1 LKIFISHQKADS
13 ELSAR
18 IAARLKGY
26 HGLDICL
33 DLIDTAA
40 ADPVEALADHIRTEM
55 GRCTQL
61 LAVISPATAN
71 SQWVPW
77 EIGMATE
84 KDFPLATF
92 SGGNALPPE
101 FLRKWPYL
109 RTDADLD
116 KYAAATKSA
125 RQTIVRKRSIGI
137 SETAALHDS
146 TREFYR
152 TLRTSL
158 GQ

>member
-1 LKIFISHQKADS
+1 MKIFLSHQRADAL
-13 ELSAR
+13 LSAR
-18 IAARLKGY
+18 IADRLKRV
-26 HGLDICL
+26 HDLDCYL
-33 DLIDTAA
+33 DLIDPAA
-40 ADPVEALADHIRTEM
+40 QRPIERLADHIRSEM

-109 RTDADLD
+109 RSDLD
-116 KYAAATKSA
+116 LDRYAAASKA
-125 RQTIVRKRSIGI
+125 VRRAVVAKRSSGL
-137 SETAALHDS
+137 SESAATRDS
-146 TREFYR
+146 TAEFYR
-152 TLRTSL
+152 TLRSSL

>member
-1 LKIFISHQKADS
+1 MKIFLSHQKADS
-13 ELSAR
+13 ELTGR
-18 IAARLKGY
+18 IAARLRIV
-26 HGLDICL
+26 HGLDCYL
-33 DLIDTAA
+33 DLIDPHVG
-40 ADPVEALADHIRTEM
+40 PVERLADHIRTEM

-61 LAVISPATAN
+61 LAVISPSTAN

-109 RTDADLD
+109 RTEGDLD

-125 RQTIVRKRSIGI
+125 RQTFTRKRSSGI
-137 SETAALHDS
+137 NESASVHDS

-152 TLRTSL
+152 TLRASL